1 MQLFPRERKHWSCYV
16 DNMPRAV
23 SRTKILSLP
32 DLETWAEG
40 CLSHRLSRERVQAA
54 SVSYPDEEQQSTRH
68 GTRRGNRNVLNS
80 SDNDYDYNEEEEDYE
95 LSIEDEEIDEHAYFL
110 ERLGRGSGA
119 FFRESYDFMVN
130 LHPSPSSQKLPAYVH
145 YEPSYELNSRISLWQ
160 GDITRLA
167 LDAIV
172 NATSPD
178 ILHGAGV
185 TRAIVAA
192 GGPGLVAECRM
203 VVACRPGKVRLTG
216 GHSLP
221 SKYVLHTVGPSGE
234 APSILRS
241 CYRNCLDLAAA
252 HNPPLRTIAFP
263 CIATGVRRYP
273 NPAAA
278 HVALSAVSSWLRSHP
293 DSSIQRVVFCT
304 FLDMDYNI
312 YNQLLPTYFPAALP
326 QFPTFSLQ

>member
-1 MQLFPRERKHWSCYV
+1 
-16 DNMPRAV
+16 MPRAATRNKV
-23 SRTKILSLP
+23 LSLS
-32 DLETWAEG
+32 DLEPWAED
-40 CLSHRLSRERVQAA
+40 CLNHRITREKVPPAP
-54 SVSYPDEEQQSTRH
+54 VSYPDEEEQSVRQEV
-68 GTRRGNRNVLNS
+68 RRPRRNIFNT
-80 SDNDYDYNEEEEDYE
+80 SDNDYELEYDDEEEGYE
-95 LSIEDEEIDEHAYFL
+95 LSITDDDIDEHAYFL

-130 LHPSPSSQKLPAYVH
+130 LHPNASSQKLNTPTY
-145 YEPSYELNSRISLWQ
+145 YEPSYELNKKISLWK

-216 GHSLP
+216 GHNLP
-221 SKYVLHTVGPSGE
+221 SKHVLHTVGPSGE

-241 CYRNCLDLAAA
+241 CYRNCLDMAAA

-263 CIATGVRRYP
+263 CIATGIRRYP
-273 NPAAA
+273 NPSAA

-293 DSSIQRVVFCT
+293 ESSIQRVVFCT
-304 FLDMDYNI
+304 FLDLDYNI
-312 YNQLLPTYFPAALP
+312 YTQLLPTYFPAALP
-326 QFPTFSLQ
+326 QFPTYSLQ